1 MSFRIVYDEIWM
13 REYLSSLREERTL
26 INEIICSLT
35 AAQYT
40 VDTNYLPELVEIQN
54 DMEQMKGEVSI
65 IIEALEAYQQGADS
79 ASMVLQEAVYNIEIP
94 ALLK

>member
-13 REYLSSLREERTL
+13 REYLSGLREERTL

-79 ASMVLQEAVYNIEIP
+79 ASKVLQEAVYNIEIP